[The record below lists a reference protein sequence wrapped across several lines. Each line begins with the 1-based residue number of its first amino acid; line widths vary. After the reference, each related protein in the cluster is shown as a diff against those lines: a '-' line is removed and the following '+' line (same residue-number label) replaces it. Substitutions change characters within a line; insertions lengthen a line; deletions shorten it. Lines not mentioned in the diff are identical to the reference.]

1 MNFVT
6 NSEQL
11 RAIEGMLLREMD
23 PTGRIMV
30 RSLDKIHA
38 RTGLTYAKI
47 SEIARRLQDRTLRDV
62 EPDRF
67 FRTSC
72 RD

>member
-11 RAIEGMLLREMD
+11 RLVEGMLLKEMD

-30 RSLDKIHA
+30 RSLDKVHA

-47 SEIARRLQDRTLRDV
+47 SEIARRLQDITLRNA

-67 FRTSC
+67 TRAPY